1 MKKIINL
8 TVWAGLLIFISSDFS
23 SFQKNLWYYLIMS
36 IGFLCACYGFSL
48 AEERKDRDRDRFF
61 MPDSPK
67 VQPSSLL
74 FTGLMYQFLYLGL
87 QCLKD
92 GCDFSDNSVKII
104 SGITLFV
111 IALVLVTIEEIKCR
125 KKESRFK

>member
-8 TVWAGLLIFISSDFS
+8 TAWVGLFIFIFSDFS
-23 SFQKNLWYYLIMS
+23 SFQRNLWYYLIMS

-48 AEERKDRDRDRFF
+48 AEERKGRDRDRFF
-61 MPDSPK
+61 MPDSPE
-67 VQPSSLL
+67 VQPSPLL

-92 GCDFSDNSVKII
+92 GCDFSDKSIKII
-104 SGITLFV
+104 SGVALFV
-111 IALVLVTIEEIKCR
+111 IALSLVTIEEIKSR
-125 KKESRFK
+125 KKKSRFK

>member
-1 MKKIINL
+1 
-8 TVWAGLLIFISSDFS
+8 
-23 SFQKNLWYYLIMS
+23 
-36 IGFLCACYGFSL
+36 
-48 AEERKDRDRDRFF
+48 

-74 FTGLMYQFLYLGL
+74 FTGLMYQFLYLEL

-92 GCDFSDNSVKII
+92 SYDFSDNSVKII